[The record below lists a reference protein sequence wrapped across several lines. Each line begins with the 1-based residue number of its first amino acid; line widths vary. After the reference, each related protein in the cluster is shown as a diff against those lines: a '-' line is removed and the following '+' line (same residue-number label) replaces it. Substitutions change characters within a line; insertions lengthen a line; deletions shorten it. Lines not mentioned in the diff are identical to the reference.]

1 MKGYRFYLEFES
13 PKSKRRGEH
22 TGNVFALFTASPPYY
37 SYVTEGLSIWV
48 QTIHRQRELR
58 AACSYVTEGLS
69 IEGAGAVFFEPDS
82 PVCGCSISLEYLQ
95 TRCKRISESKARE
108 IHPRLFDY
116 LDRGL

>member
-48 QTIHRQRELR
+48 Q
-58 AACSYVTEGLS
+58 
-69 IEGAGAVFFEPDS
+69 EGAGAVFFEPDS